1 MTVKTFDGPVKAVET
16 DALVV
21 VGFEEKPPAI
31 DEERIAAVRSSGEF
45 SGKSLEVTILH
56 GPAGFKA
63 RRLVLAGAGKADKF
77 NSAEMR
83 KTIAVA
89 LRTLKLKGVRSM
101 AVALDGEYRRDDFA
115 SAAVEGALVGDFE
128 PDQYKTDPSEKEKHL
143 DELVICGGSEGAVRR
158 GRVLG
163 ESQ

>member
-1 MTVKTFDGPVKAVET
+1 
-16 DALVV
+16 
-21 VGFEEKPPAI
+21 
-31 DEERIAAVRSSGEF
+31 
-45 SGKSLEVTILH
+45 
-56 GPAGFKA
+56 
-63 RRLVLAGAGKADKF
+63 
-77 NSAEMR
+77 MR

-163 ESQ
+163 ESQNFTRSLANEPPNILTPIALAGRARQLASEQGLDCEVLDQD